1 MPLALLALGGNR
13 GDIAATMDSTLR
25 ELSAHP
31 RVTLTARSRL
41 YRTRAVGSQAGDD
54 FLNAAATIET
64 ALPPLELL
72 DLLQLLEA
80 RHGRT
85 REIHWGPRPLD
96 LDLILYGD
104 EIINHPRLRV
114 PHPAGWYRRFVLDP
128 ACEIASDLIH
138 PEKHVPLADLR
149 SRLLPRPLTMRFAGG
164 SETEREELIAALSQ
178 RTTSEQMHFDT
189 WTPEE
194 RAGPTFLVW
203 LGPDSDQQFTAEELP
218 ELPRLDV
225 PENPTARVEFLGYV
239 LDAALGEPVPEP

>member
-13 GDIAATMDSTLR
+13 GGVAATMDAALR

-31 RVTLTARSRL
+31 RVGLIARSRN
-41 YRTRAVGSQAGDD
+41 YRTTAVGAQAGDD

-64 ALPPLELL
+64 DLPPLELL
-72 DLLQLLEA
+72 DLLQAVEA

-85 REIHWGPRPLD
+85 RKIHWGPRPLD

-104 EIINHPRLRV
+104 EIIHHARLRV
-114 PHPAGWYRRFVLDP
+114 PHPACWYRRFVLDP
-128 ACEIASDLIH
+128 ACEIAADRIH

-164 SETEREELIAALSQ
+164 SQAERDKLTAALAQ
-178 RTTSEQMHFDT
+178 RTAAEQMQFGT

-194 RAGPTFLVW
+194 HAGPTFLVW
-203 LGPDSDQQFTAEELP
+203 LGPDSDQRFTTEELP

-225 PENPTARVEFLGYV
+225 PENSTARVESLGYV
-239 LDAALGEPVPEP
+239 LDAALGEPAPEP